1 MAVGAA
7 RAPEAQGREEEGD
20 LLSNQAPGSPTQLLS
35 AHSVGSDP
43 PHPGDE
49 DRAKG
54 LFLILVAPALPAPT
68 PPPTHPLVWALTVCP
83 SAQRMSAYL
92 SSKT

>member
-20 LLSNQAPGSPTQLLS
+20 LLSNQAPGSPTQLLG
-35 AHSVGSDP
+35 AHSVGLDP

-54 LFLILVAPALPAPT
+54 LFLILGAPALPAPSS
-68 PPPTHPLVWALTVCP
+68 PPTPLTHWYGPLLFVLLHKGC
-83 SAQRMSAYL
+83 QHI
-92 SSKT
+92 

>member
-20 LLSNQAPGSPTQLLS
+20 SVSNQAPGSPTQLLS

-54 LFLILVAPALPAPT
+54 VSLILGAPALLALPPHPT
-68 PPPTHPLVWALTVCP
+68 RWYGPLLFVLCL
-83 SAQRMSAYL
+83 SAYL